1 MRSSLILRAGAALAA
16 LLLATTAT
24 ATQLDMTPGVTEISQ
39 EVFKLH
45 RFMLYICIAIG
56 VGVFGVMFYS
66 IFHHRKSKGAQA
78 ADFHESTLV
87 EVIWTVIPFVI
98 LIVMAVPATRVLV
111 AMSDTGDADLTIRV
125 TGSQWKWH
133 YEYLS
138 YEKDKDVGL
147 GFYSVLS
154 TPREQYNHLPKFAD
168 KDGANTVEKKVS
180 VSGLLDMSKNQ
191 PDFEKSPHYLLEV
204 DKPLVIPTGKKV
216 RFLLTADDVIHAWWV
231 PDFALKRD
239 AIPGFINEIWTDVP
253 AGKEGVYRGR
263 CAELCGK
270 DHAFMPIVVEAKSAA
285 DFDAWLKDA
294 KIKAEEEAKAAAN
307 SADYKFA
314 DVAEAMKLGEEVYNG
329 RCAACHQVSGAGL
342 PPMFPALKGS
352 KMATEKAQ
360 IADHIHIVVA
370 GKNAMPG
377 WKAMLSPKEL
387 AAVITYERN
396 AWGNNTGDLVQPSD
410 VAASK

>member
-1 MRSSLILRAGAALAA
+1 MRSSLIFRTGVALAA

-66 IFHHRKSKGAQA
+66 IFHHRKSKGAKA

-138 YEKDKDVGL
+138 YGKEKDVGL

-154 TPREQYNHLPKFAD
+154 TPREQYEHQGK
-168 KDGANTVEKKVS
+168 
-180 VSGLLDMSKNQ
+180 GLLNMSKNQ

-204 DKPLVIPTGKKV
+204 DKPLIIPTGKKV
-216 RFLLTADDVIHAWWV
+216 RFLVTSDDVIHAWWV

-270 DHAFMPIVVEAKSAA
+270 DHAFMPIVVEAKSQA

-294 KIKAEEEAKAAAN
+294 KVKAEEEAKAAAN

-314 DVAEAMKLGEEVYNG
+314 DLAEANKLGEEVYNSH
-329 RCAACHQVSGAGL
+329 CAACHQVNGAGL

-352 KMATEKAQ
+352 KIATDKAHV
-360 IADHIHIVVA
+360 DTHIHVVVA
-370 GKNAMPG
+370 GKNAMPA
-377 WKAMLSPKEL
+377 WKGMLTPKEL

>member
-1 MRSSLILRAGAALAA
+1 MRSSLAFRIGVALSAAALASVA
-16 LLLATTAT
+16 S

-45 RFMLYICIAIG
+45 RFMLWICIAIG

-66 IFHHRKSKGAQA
+66 ILHHRKSKGVKP
-78 ADFHESTLV
+78 ADFHESTVV
-87 EVIWTVIPFVI
+87 EIIWTVIPFVI
-98 LIVMAVPATRVLV
+98 LIVMAIPATRVLIE
-111 AMSDTGDADLTIRV
+111 MSDTGKADLTVRV

-133 YEYLS
+133 YEYLT
-138 YEKDKDVGL
+138 YDDNKDVGL

-154 TPREQYNHLPKFAD
+154 TPREQYERQGKGFTN
-168 KDGANTVEKKVS
+168 V
-180 VSGLLDMSKNQ
+180 
-191 PDFEKSPHYLLEV
+191 PDFKAHPNYLVEV

-216 RFLLTADDVIHAWWV
+216 RFLVTSDDVIHAWWV

-239 AIPGFINEIWTDVP
+239 AIPGFVNEIWTKVP

-270 DHAFMPIVVEAKSAA
+270 DHAFMPVVVEAKSQK

-294 KIKAEEEAKAAAN
+294 KVRAEEEAKAAAS

-314 DVAEAMKLGEEVYNG
+314 DVAEANKLGEEVYNA
-329 RCAACHQVSGAGL
+329 RCAACHQVSGEGL

-352 KMATEKAQ
+352 KIAADKARV
-360 IADHIHIVVA
+360 ADHIHIVQA
-370 GKNAMPG
+370 GKNAMPA
-377 WKAMLSPKEL
+377 WKGMLTPKEM

-410 VAASK
+410 VAK